1 VADNLVASDQERRS
15 EIERTLHESER
26 QFRLLVESV
35 ADYAIFMLNVE
46 GRIVTWNSGAAR
58 IKGYDAA
65 DIIGHDHSRF
75 YTEEDRALGLP
86 AQALQSARVHGRH
99 EAEGWRVRKDGGRFW
114 AHVVVEAIRS
124 DDGQLIGFSKVT
136 RDITE
141 RREAQARDARFR
153 RVVETAPNAIV
164 MINATGLIEMVNAQ
178 AEQIFGYDRSE
189 MLGQHVEMLVP
200 ERFRANHPALRRS
213 FLTDPHSRPM
223 GAGRDLFGLRKDGSE
238 FPIEI
243 GLNPIETEEGTM
255 VLSAIVDI
263 TARKRLEERFR
274 RVVEAAPSAMVM
286 INAGGRIEMVNAQAE
301 QVFGYAR
308 GEMLGQPVEMLVP
321 ARFRG
326 HHPGLRGSFF
336 ADPKAR
342 PMGAGRDLFGLRKD
356 GSEFPVEIGL
366 NPIETD
372 EGPMVLSAIVDI
384 SARKRLEE
392 RFRRVVEAA
401 PNAMVMIN
409 AAGRIEM
416 VNAQAEHVFGYAR
429 SEMLGQAVEMLVP
442 ERFRGHHPGLRG
454 SFFAEP
460 KARSMGVGRD
470 LFGLRKDGTEFP
482 VEIGLN
488 PIETDEGPMVLSAIV
503 DISARKRLEERFR
516 RVVEAAPNAM
526 VMINASGIIEMVNA
540 QAELMFGYARAEML
554 GQAVEMLVPVRFRGH
569 HPGLRSSF
577 FSDPKARPMGA
588 GRDLFG
594 MRKDGSEF
602 PVEIGLNPIETDE
615 GPMVL
620 SAVVDISARR
630 RLEERFRLVVEAAP
644 SAMVMINAN
653 GRIEMVNAQAEQ
665 VFGYARHE
673 LLGQPV
679 EMLVPERFR
688 GHHPG
693 LRQSFFAGPQ
703 ARPMGAGRDLYGLAK
718 DGTEF
723 PVEIGLNPIETEEG
737 PMVLSA
743 IVDISDRK
751 QKEERIQLALKEKDV
766 LLGEVHH
773 RVKNNLQIV
782 HSLLDLQSSRI
793 TDRTALAML
802 RDSQN
807 RIRSMGLIHQTLYQS
822 KDFAKVDFSRFLDS
836 LVPTLVGSY
845 GVNPDRIALSVKAEQ
860 VLFPINAAIPCGLI
874 VNELISNAL
883 KHAFPGDRRGE
894 IRVGLFSEPDGAT
907 VVLSVADD
915 GVGIPD
921 DVDLGKTSTLG
932 LQLVTLL
939 SDQLGGK
946 IAMRRSNPTEFV
958 LSFAI
963 QP

>member
-1 VADNLVASDQERRS
+1 VADNIIASDQERRS

-26 QFRLLVESV
+26 QFRLLVDSV
-35 ADYAIFMLNVE
+35 ADYAIFMLDTD

-58 IKGYDAA
+58 IKGYDAGE
-65 DIIGHDHSRF
+65 IIGHDHSRF
-75 YTEEDRALGLP
+75 YTEEDRVKGLP
-86 AQALQSARVHGRH
+86 ATALAAALEHGRH
-99 EAEGWRVRKDGGRFW
+99 EAEGWRVRKDGSRFW
-114 AHVVVEAIRS
+114 ASVVVEAIRG
-124 DDGQLIGFSKVT
+124 DDGRLVGFSKVT

-164 MINATGLIEMVNAQ
+164 MIDATGRIEMVNAQ
-178 AEQIFGYDRSE
+178 AEQIFGYARDE
-189 MLGQHVEMLVP
+189 MLGRHVEMLVP
-200 ERFRANHPALRRS
+200 QRFRANHPELRQS
-213 FLTDPHSRPM
+213 FLADPQSRPM

-238 FPIEI
+238 FPI
-243 GLNPIETEEGTM
+243 
-255 VLSAIVDI
+255 
-263 TARKRLEERFR
+263 
-274 RVVEAAPSAMVM
+274 
-286 INAGGRIEMVNAQAE
+286 
-301 QVFGYAR
+301 
-308 GEMLGQPVEMLVP
+308 
-321 ARFRG
+321 
-326 HHPGLRGSFF
+326 
-336 ADPKAR
+336 
-342 PMGAGRDLFGLRKD
+342 
-356 GSEFPVEIGL
+356 EIGL

-401 PNAMVMIN
+401 PNAIVMIN
-409 AAGRIEM
+409 AGGRIEM
-416 VNAQAEHVFGYAR
+416 VNAQAEQVFGYAR
-429 SEMLGQAVEMLVP
+429 DEMLGEPVEMLVP
-442 ERFRGHHPGLRG
+442 QRFRAHHPGLRG
-454 SFFAEP
+454 SFFADP
-460 KARSMGVGRD
+460 KARPMGAGRD

-526 VMINASGIIEMVNA
+526 VMINASGRIEMVNA
-540 QAELMFGYARAEML
+540 EAERVFGHARNEML
-554 GQAVEMLVPVRFRGH
+554 GNPVEMLVPERFRRH
-569 HPGLRSSF
+569 HPGLRGSF
-577 FSDPKARPMGA
+577 FADPKARPMGV

-594 MRKDGSEF
+594 LRKDGTEF
-602 PVEIGLNPIETDE
+602 PVEIGLNPIETEE

-620 SAVVDISARR
+620 SAIVDISARR

-644 SAMVMINAN
+644 SAMVMINAK

-673 LLGQPV
+673 MLGRPV

-693 LRQSFFAGPQ
+693 LRSSFFAAPQ

-718 DGTEF
+718 DGSEF

-782 HSLLDLQSSRI
+782 YSLLDLQSSRI
-793 TDRTALAML
+793 TDQNALDML

-822 KDFAKVDFSRFLDS
+822 KDFAKVDFRHFLDS
-836 LVPTLVGSY
+836 LVPMLVGSY
-845 GVNPDRIALSVKAEQ
+845 GANPDRIGLSIEAEQ
-860 VLFPINAAIPCGLI
+860 VLLPINAAIPFGLI

-883 KHAFPGDRRGE
+883 KHAFPGGRTGQ
-894 IRVGLFSEPDGAT
+894 IRVRSSSEPGGRT
-907 VVLSVADD
+907 VLSVADD
-915 GVGIPD
+915 GIGIPD
-921 DVDLGKTSTLG
+921 GIDLAKTSTLG
-932 LQLVTLL
+932 LQLVSLL
-939 SDQLGGK
+939 ADQLGGK
-946 IAMRRSNPTEFV
+946 IVMRRSDPTEFV

-963 QP
+963 EP

>member
-1 VADNLVASDQERRS
+1 VADNLAASDQERRS
-15 EIERTLHESER
+15 EIERTLHESEL
-26 QFRLLVESV
+26 QFRLLVDSV
-35 ADYAIFMLNVE
+35 ADYAIFMLDTE

-58 IKGYDAA
+58 IKGYDVGE
-65 DIIGHDHSRF
+65 IIGHDHARF
-75 YTEEDRALGLP
+75 YTEEDRAMGMP
-86 AQALQSARVHGRH
+86 ALALQSAREHGRH
-99 EAEGWRVRKDGGRFW
+99 ESEGWRVRKDGGRFR
-114 AHVVVEAIRS
+114 ANVVVEAIR
-124 DDGQLIGFSKVT
+124 DNDGQLIGYSTVT

-164 MINATGLIEMVNAQ
+164 MINSAGLIEMVNAQ
-178 AEQIFGYDRSE
+178 AEQIFGYDRTE

-200 ERFRANHPALRRS
+200 QRFRANHPALRRS

-263 TARKRLEERFR
+263 SARKRLEERFR

-286 INAGGRIEMVNAQAE
+286 INASGRIEMVNAQAE

-308 GEMLGQPVEMLVP
+308 AEMLGQPVEMLVP
-321 ARFRG
+321 QRFRG

-336 ADPKAR
+336 AD
-342 PMGAGRDLFGLRKD
+342 
-356 GSEFPVEIGL
+356 
-366 NPIETD
+366 
-372 EGPMVLSAIVDI
+372 
-384 SARKRLEE
+384 
-392 RFRRVVEAA
+392 
-401 PNAMVMIN
+401 
-409 AAGRIEM
+409 
-416 VNAQAEHVFGYAR
+416 
-429 SEMLGQAVEMLVP
+429 
-442 ERFRGHHPGLRG
+442 
-454 SFFAEP
+454 
-460 KARSMGVGRD
+460 
-470 LFGLRKDGTEFP
+470 
-482 VEIGLN
+482 
-488 PIETDEGPMVLSAIV
+488 
-503 DISARKRLEERFR
+503 
-516 RVVEAAPNAM
+516 
-526 VMINASGIIEMVNA
+526 
-540 QAELMFGYARAEML
+540 
-554 GQAVEMLVPVRFRGH
+554 
-569 HPGLRSSF
+569 
-577 FSDPKARPMGA
+577 
-588 GRDLFG
+588 
-594 MRKDGSEF
+594 
-602 PVEIGLNPIETDE
+602 
-615 GPMVL
+615 
-620 SAVVDISARR
+620 
-630 RLEERFRLVVEAAP
+630 
-644 SAMVMINAN
+644 
-653 GRIEMVNAQAEQ
+653 
-665 VFGYARHE
+665 
-673 LLGQPV
+673 
-679 EMLVPERFR
+679 
-688 GHHPG
+688 
-693 LRQSFFAGPQ
+693 PQ

-793 TDRTALAML
+793 TDRTALDML

-860 VLFPINAAIPCGLI
+860 VLFPINAAIPCGLV

-883 KHAFPGDRRGE
+883 KHAFPGDRTGE
-894 IRVGLFSEPDGAT
+894 IRVRLSTGSDGAT
-907 VVLSVADD
+907 MLSVADD
-915 GVGIPD
+915 GVGIPQG
-921 DVDLGKTSTLG
+921 VELGRTSTLG
-932 LQLVTLL
+932 LQLVSLL
-939 SDQLGGK
+939 ADQLGGK
-946 IAMRRSNPTEFV
+946 IAMRRSDPTELV

-963 QP
+963 EP